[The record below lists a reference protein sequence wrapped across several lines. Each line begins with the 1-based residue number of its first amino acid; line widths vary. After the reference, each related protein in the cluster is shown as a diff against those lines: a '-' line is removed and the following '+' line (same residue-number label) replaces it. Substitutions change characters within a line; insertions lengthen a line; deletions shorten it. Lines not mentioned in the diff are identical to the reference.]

1 MQPRQ
6 LVPRG
11 LMHWSAVTFVRVLVL
26 ALRFLP
32 VRAIP
37 TCGHLVGRLAQ
48 ALMPQRRSILR
59 ANMVATGYVP
69 DHLEQ
74 QAYSHIGSTL
84 LITLLPVQRSTELLA
99 RTAIAGGPVA
109 AAAEAFSTDCRLGG
123 VIVCSA
129 HVGVWEL
136 VPAALSPYVP
146 RRARRHG
153 AIIYQPLHDAPLDRW
168 LLCWRTR
175 AAGMALLPAHGS
187 GSALRRALRTGGLV
201 GLVADQR
208 PAAGCARVPVILL
221 GQASELSPGLAA
233 LHRSTG
239 APVWFAVVLVERSQT
254 VCGQGGTSLA
264 LRRRSRTRATCSCR
278 PTRTPFR
285 ARCTRHHRN
294 TTGSIVG
301 LQVARIVWRH
311 SILRSTSAVPWFPLG
326 REYTTV
332 SAVRPSDETT
342 RSAGSRCLENKS
354 EKRPVSC
361 LVAAP
366 ARPRAHTQP

>member
-1 MQPRQ
+1 
-6 LVPRG
+6 
-11 LMHWSAVTFVRVLVL
+11 
-26 ALRFLP
+26 
-32 VRAIP
+32 
-37 TCGHLVGRLAQ
+37 
-48 ALMPQRRSILR
+48 
-59 ANMVATGYVP
+59 MVATGYVP

-264 LRRRSRTRATCSCR
+264 LRLHLERLAPRNPNAHPSDHGAQVAYPCDVLMQAYADAVSRTVHSAPSQYYWL
-278 PTRTPFR
+278 
-285 ARCTRHHRN
+285 HRRF
-294 TTGSIVG
+294 TG
-301 LQVARIVWRH
+301 
-311 SILRSTSAVPWFPLG
+311 RS
-326 REYTTV
+326 
-332 SAVRPSDETT
+332 D
-342 RSAGSRCLENKS
+342 C
-354 EKRPVSC
+354 
-361 LVAAP
+361 VAAQ
-366 ARPRAHTQP
+366 HT

>member
-1 MQPRQ
+1 MQ
-6 LVPRG
+6 LVPRC

-59 ANMVATGYVP
+59 RNMVVTGFKP

-74 QAYSHIGSTL
+74 QAYSHIGSSL
-84 LITLLPVQRSTELLA
+84 LIALLPLRRSIQLLA

-168 LLCWRTR
+168 LLRWRTR
-175 AAGMALLPAHGS
+175 AAGMTLLPAHGS

-208 PAAGCARVPVILL
+208 PATGGARVPVILL

-254 VCGQGGTSLA
+254 VCGQSDSSLE
-264 LRRRSRTRATCSCR
+264 LRLHLERLAPRNPNAHPSEHGRVRPLAAECDVLMQAYADAVSRTVHSAPSQYYWLHRRFTGRSDCDGCTAVEERKVESG
-278 PTRTPFR
+278 TREW
-285 ARCTRHHRN
+285 H
-294 TTGSIVG
+294 
-301 LQVARIVWRH
+301 
-311 SILRSTSAVPWFPLG
+311 G
-326 REYTTV
+326 R
-332 SAVRPSDETT
+332 
-342 RSAGSRCLENKS
+342 L
-354 EKRPVSC
+354 
-361 LVAAP
+361 
-366 ARPRAHTQP
+366 